1 MEEINLGDLFSYFFK
16 KSPLI
21 ILIISIITILG
32 IIYMVSIQV
41 PLYHGTTSIVLVQ
54 QSNETAGVTQSDL
67 NVNEKLVSIYSE
79 IIRSRRVLSQVISE
93 LRLDYTIEELAKKIN
108 VTSLSN
114 TPIIKIIVSDEDGKE
129 AVKIA
134 NKTADIFSKEVVDI
148 YNMEN
153 ISILDE
159 AIEEAKPYNVNFT
172 KQLVIYV
179 AVGTVLGFGIVFAM
193 YYFND
198 KITNKKEIETLLNLP
213 VIGEIPIATK
223 SSHEDKTAKKSSAY
237 ELVDETIDSKE
248 NSEKKENK
256 ESESEK

>member
-32 IIYMVSIQV
+32 IIYMISIQV

-54 QSNETAGVTQSDL
+54 QSSEATGVTQSDL

-79 IIRSRRVLSQVISE
+79 IIRSRRVLSQVINE
-93 LRLDYTIEELAKKIN
+93 LNLDFTISELAKNIQ

-114 TPIIKIIVSDEDGKE
+114 TPIIKISVSDEDAE
-129 AVKIA
+129 QAVAIA

-159 AIEEAKPYNVNFT
+159 AIVEVNPYNVNFT

-179 AVGTVLGFGIVFAM
+179 TVGVVLGLGIVFAM

-198 KITNKKEIETLLNLP
+198 KINNKKEIETLLHLP
-213 VIGEIPIATK
+213 VIGEIPIASK
-223 SSHEDKTAKKSSAY
+223 NNHDDRIAKKSSAY
-237 ELVDETIDSKE
+237 ELVDETIDPKSKT
-248 NSEKKENK
+248 EKKK
-256 ESESEK
+256 ESESEE